1 MQSAKMPQS
10 HQRLPSRPMFPYSDN
25 LQRSGQVAGVS
36 LIIALLIAADLP
48 ALFDSALYTTVIDHL
63 GFIPLQFSVAPWA
76 NVHRLISSVFLHS
89 DAFHVA
95 GNCLFL
101 WVFGRSLQRLF
112 GTTVFLLLFPFLG
125 IVGLLLHWIIYPQ
138 SRAPVIGASGA
149 IATLMGTYLALFPKA
164 RIKLVLLLGTL
175 PAPLTAPAWVFLL
188 YWGGFELLSL
198 VFGSGEADRVAYAV
212 HVGGFIAGIMAA
224 IVWKVAYPFAEER
237 LLEFTSNAFQ
247 K

>member
-1 MQSAKMPQS
+1 
-10 HQRLPSRPMFPYSDN
+10 MFPYSDN

-36 LIIALLIAADLP
+36 LIIALLLAAYLP
-48 ALFDSALYTTVIDHL
+48 ALVDSATYATVIDHL
-63 GFIPLQFSVAPWA
+63 GFIPFQFSVAPWA
-76 NVHRLISSVFLHS
+76 NVHRLVSSVFLHS
-89 DAFHVA
+89 DVFHVA

-112 GTTVFLLLFPFLG
+112 GTTVFLLLFPVLG
-125 IVGLLLHWIIYPQ
+125 IVGLLLHWVIYPQ

-149 IATLMGTYLALFPKA
+149 IATLMGAYLALFPNA
-164 RIKLVLLLGTL
+164 RIKLALL

-188 YWGGFELLSL
+188 YWGAFELLSL
-198 VFGSGEADRVAYAV
+198 LFGSGEADRVAYAV

-237 LLEFTSNAFQ
+237 LLEFTSDAFQ